1 MEKTDNKSNEN
12 EIGVSMTQ
20 RVNPI
25 CEKPITSGSVS
36 EIALVKREIQSREWT
51 EKIQLCRN
59 SGMSVSAWCK
69 ENGIAVKT
77 YYYHLRKLR
86 EKLCEQ
92 IPVQVTTFTGR
103 RDPVITLSASGIRVE
118 ISADAPAL
126 CIEAVIN
133 SLKC

>member
-1 MEKTDNKSNEN
+1 MDRADKTDSKSIEKKISVNT
-12 EIGVSMTQ
+12 TQ
-20 RVNPI
+20 R
-25 CEKPITSGSVS
+25 ITPTYGNTITAGTVS

-86 EKLCEQ
+86 EKLWEQ
-92 IPVQVTTFTGR
+92 IPHG
-103 RDPVITLSASGIRVE
+103 
-118 ISADAPAL
+118 AP
-126 CIEAVIN
+126 
-133 SLKC
+133 KQKP